1 MPAPAP
7 LLTRPEGSDPR
18 DLHLSRRGLAG
29 LFATGYAAYALSA
42 DAEPIH
48 TDEAGLAI
56 EEVRAGAEGL
66 PLYVARP
73 AARGRYPV
81 VVVVNEVFGVHAYIK
96 DVCRR
101 FAKLGYVAVAPQF
114 FFRNDPNN
122 SLATTQDFKTIQTI
136 VGAAHNEQV
145 MGDVDTALAWAGAQP
160 FVDRKRIAV
169 TGFCWG
175 GAVAWMA
182 AARFPEIKAAVAWYG
197 RLAPPKPGEFMSDDA
212 RRWPLQIVDQLHAP
226 VLGLYGG
233 LDKGI
238 PREDVDA
245 MRAAMKRAGK
255 AGELIYYP
263 DAQHG
268 FHADYRSSYNEADA
282 KDGWSRLLAFFAVHG
297 AAPGRAHGLFG

>member
-1 MPAPAP
+1 MPAP
-7 LLTRPEGSDPR
+7 LLTRPEGTPVR
-18 DLHLSRRGLAG
+18 DLQLSRRGLAG
-29 LFATGYAAYALSA
+29 LFATGYAAYALCA

-48 TDEAGLAI
+48 TDEAGLVVDQ
-56 EEVRAGAEGL
+56 VRAGADGL

-73 AARGRYPV
+73 ASKGRYPL
-81 VVVVNEVFGVHAYIK
+81 VVVVNEVFGVHEYIK

-101 FAKLGYVAVAPQF
+101 FAKLGYAAVAPQF
-114 FFRNDPNN
+114 FFRNDPANT
-122 SLATTQDFKTIQTI
+122 LASTQDFKTIQTI
-136 VGAAHNEQV
+136 VAAAHNEQV
-145 MGDVDTALAWAGAQP
+145 MGDVDTTLAWAGTQP
-160 FVDRKRIAV
+160 FVDHKRIAI

-175 GAVAWMA
+175 GAAVWMA
-182 AARFPEIKAAVAWYG
+182 AARFPEIRAGAAWYG
-197 RLAPPKPGEFMSDDA
+197 RLAPPKAGDFMSDD
-212 RRWPLQIVDQLHAP
+212 RRQWPLQIVNDLHAP

-255 AGELIYYP
+255 PGDLIFYP

-282 KDGWSRLLAFFAVHG
+282 KDGWTRLLAFFAAHG
-297 AAPGRAHGLFG
+297 VAPGRAHGLFG

>member
-1 MPAPAP
+1 MPANAP
-7 LLTRPEGSDPR
+7 QLTRPEGSRPADF
-18 DLHLSRRGLAG
+18 HLSRRGLAG
-29 LFATGYAAYALSA
+29 LFATGYAAYALAA

-48 TDEAGLAI
+48 TDETGL
-56 EEVRAGAEGL
+56 VVDQLRTGADGL

-73 AARGRYPV
+73 AGKGRYPLV
-81 VVVVNEVFGVHAYIK
+81 IVVNEVFGVHEYIK

-101 FAKLGYVAVAPQF
+101 FAKLGYVAAAPQF

-122 SLATTQDFKTIQTI
+122 TLATTQDFKTIQTI
-136 VGAAHNEQV
+136 VGSAHNEQV
-145 MGDVDTALAWAGAQP
+145 LGDVSSTLAWAGVQP

-175 GAVAWMA
+175 GAVVWMS
-182 AARFPEIKAAVAWYG
+182 AARFPEIKCGAAWYG

-212 RRWPLQIVDQLHAP
+212 RQWPLQIVEQLHAP

-245 MRAAMKRAGK
+245 MRAALKREGK
-255 AGELIYYP
+255 AGDLIFYP

-268 FHADYRSSYNEADA
+268 FHADYRSSYNERDA
-282 KDGWSRLLAFFAVHG
+282 KDGWDRLLAFFAAHG
-297 AAPGRAHGLFG
+297 AAPGKAHGLFG

>member
-1 MPAPAP
+1 MPRTAPA
-7 LLTRPEGSDPR
+7 LTRPEGTLPG
-18 DLHLSRRGLAG
+18 DLNLSRRGLAG
-29 LFATGYAAYALSA
+29 LFATGYAAFALSA
-42 DAEPIH
+42 EAEPIH
-48 TDEAGLAI
+48 TDEAGLTT
-56 EEVRAGAEGL
+56 EELRTGSDGL

-73 AARGRYPV
+73 AARGRYPLV
-81 VVVVNEVFGVHAYIK
+81 IVVNEVFGVHAYIK

-101 FAKLGYVAVAPQF
+101 FAKLGYVAAAPQL

-122 SLATTQDFKTIQTI
+122 TLASTEDFKAITTI

-145 MGDVDTALAWAGAQP
+145 MGDLNTTLAWAGTQP

-175 GAVAWMA
+175 GAVVWEA
-182 AARFPEIKAAVAWYG
+182 ATRFPEIKAGVAWYG
-197 RLAPPKPGEFMSDDA
+197 RLAPPKPGEFMSDDQ
-212 RRWPLQIVDQLHAP
+212 RRWPLQQVAELKAP

-255 AGELIYYP
+255 PGDLVFYP

-282 KDGWSRLLAFFAVHG
+282 KDGWSRLLAFFAAHG
-297 AAPGRAHGLFG
+297 ATPGRAHGLFG

>member
-1 MPAPAP
+1 MPAP
-7 LLTRPEGSDPR
+7 LLTRPEGTPAR
-18 DLHLSRRGLAG
+18 DLQLSRRGLAG

-48 TDEAGLAI
+48 TDEAGLAV
-56 EEVRAGAEGL
+56 EEVRAGADGL

-73 AARGRYPV
+73 AEKGRYPLV
-81 VVVVNEVFGVHAYIK
+81 IVVNEVFGVHAYIK

-114 FFRNDPNN
+114 FFRNDPDNT
-122 SLATTQDFKTIQTI
+122 LASTQDFARIQKI
-136 VGAAHNEQV
+136 VAAAHNEQV
-145 MGDVDTALAWAGAQP
+145 MGDVSTTLAWAGTQP
-160 FVDRKRIAV
+160 FVDRKRIAL

-175 GAVAWMA
+175 GAVVWMA
-182 AARFPEIKAAVAWYG
+182 AARFPEIKAGAAWYG
-197 RLAPPKPGEFMSDDA
+197 RLAPPKAGEFMSDDA
-212 RRWPLQIVDQLHAP
+212 RRWPLQVVGDLHAP

-255 AGELIYYP
+255 AGDLIFYP

-282 KDGWSRLLAFFAVHG
+282 KDGWSRLLAFFAAHG
-297 AAPGRAHGLFG
+297 VAPGRAHGLFG